1 MGMYREGFHEGADQ
15 PLQPFELPEELKE
28 FLRQTEADEYVMVTS
43 ASDQGTVYVVKAP
56 AGDIVG
62 MRMQG
67 NIPMQVTHELYQ
79 EPEAPVIRSL
89 VKVYDDPKRPLALE
103 TFTNVRDK
111 EQRRDFATLS
121 DQPRY
126 IFTFYDEHLQ
136 HQLTRF
142 VDNTHGAETAALF
155 RLALLASSRISDQ
168 QYDFDRAKAAVI
180 RGTSMR

>member
-1 MGMYREGFHEGADQ
+1 MYREGFHEGADQ

-62 MRMQG
+62 MRMRD

-89 VKVYDDPKRPLALE
+89 AKVYDDPKRPLALE

-111 EQRRDFATLS
+111 EQRRDFAILS